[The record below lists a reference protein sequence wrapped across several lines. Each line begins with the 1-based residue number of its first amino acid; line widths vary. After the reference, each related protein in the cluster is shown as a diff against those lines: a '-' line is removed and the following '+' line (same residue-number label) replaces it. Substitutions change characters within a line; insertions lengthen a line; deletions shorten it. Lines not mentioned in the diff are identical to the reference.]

1 MILAFEDS
9 SWWTLDAVTKERI
22 DRATLREFLV
32 PIVKQT
38 EGKFYDDEPNGLA
51 TQWSNTVAKLTGP
64 DREGYLRIRWH
75 DCGTKPTPVPNEC
88 PDLIFLCKGSP
99 ETVIS
104 LSISAQRPDGVYLT
118 RPEARASLEKMERAL
133 VNIAG
138 VVAQRFPS
146 LIFFDRSTAIYSSK
160 EMIELSIERK
170 QREESW
176 GYSLSRARA
185 LQLEKDGEIYLAQLD
200 KILTAGC
207 KGDR

>member
-1 MILAFEDS
+1 MAFEDS
-9 SWWTLDAVTKERI
+9 WWWNLAGVTKERI

-38 EGKFYDDEPNGLA
+38 DGKFFDEEPHGLE
-51 TQWSNTVAKLTGP
+51 TQGTNIVAKLTGP
-64 DREGYLRIRWH
+64 DREGWLWISWH
-75 DCGTKPTPVPNEC
+75 DCGTEPTPIPNER
-88 PDLIFLCKGSP
+88 PDLIFLCNGNP

-104 LSISAQRPDGVYLT
+104 LEISDTRPDGVYLT
-118 RPEARASLEKMERAL
+118 KPEARASLEKMERAL

-146 LIFFDRSTAIYSSK
+146 LVFFDPSTAYYSSK

-176 GYSLSRARA
+176 GYKVSRARA

-200 KILTAGC
+200 HILAAGS